1 MSGIFDLN
9 GKKGLVIGMANQDS
23 IAYACAKKFRAA
35 GAELAVTYL
44 NEKAEKYVRPLADE
58 VEASLF
64 LPCNVQKEGELEAVF
79 AEIEKKWGKLDFLVH
94 SIAFAPL
101 EDLHGRLV
109 DCSLNGF
116 LMAMDVSCHSLMRM
130 TKLAEPLMKDGGSI
144 LSMTYHGSQQVVTNY
159 QVMGPAK
166 AALESSTRYLAAE
179 LAEKRIR
186 VNCISPGPLRT
197 RAASG
202 IKDFEELMQFAE
214 SRVANY
220 GDVSQ
225 DDVGNMAAFLVS
237 DAAKALSGYNYYV
250 DGGLSTIGA

>member
-1 MSGIFDLN
+1 MSGIVDLN

-44 NEKAEKYVRPLADE
+44 NEKAEKYVRPLAED
-58 VEASLF
+58 VQASIIV
-64 LPCNVQKEGELEAVF
+64 PCNVQVEGELEAVF

-101 EDLHGRLV
+101 QDLHGRLT
-109 DCSLNGF
+109 DCSLEGF

-144 LSMTYHGSQQVVTNY
+144 ISMTYHGSQQVIENY

-202 IKDFEELMQFAE
+202 IKDFENLMQFAE
-214 SRVANY
+214 KRVANY
-220 GDVSQ
+220 SDISQ
-225 DDVGNMAAFLVS
+225 EDVGNMAAFLVS